1 MVSSANHGISQNNTI
16 GYTIKKQCL
25 GVPAVAG
32 KFQTQTQKSPHLRG
46 LQGCLVLLDASHC
59 QTLDHSHSIINK
71 RNIASIYAAL
81 SGGTSS
87 NTMKNTMFNNAA

>member
-32 KFQTQTQKSPHLRG
+32 KFQTQTQKAR
-46 LQGCLVLLDASHC
+46 
-59 QTLDHSHSIINK
+59 
-71 RNIASIYAAL
+71 IYA
-81 SGGTSS
+81 GFRGV
-87 NTMKNTMFNNAA
+87 

>member
-1 MVSSANHGISQNNTI
+1 MSKTLINR
-16 GYTIKKQCL
+16 KKL
-25 GVPAVAG
+25 
-32 KFQTQTQKSPHLRG
+32 
-46 LQGCLVLLDASHC
+46 
-59 QTLDHSHSIINK
+59 HSIINK

>member
-46 LQGCLVLLDASHC
+46 LQGCLVLLYASHC
-59 QTLDHSHSIINK
+59 QTRDHSHSMV
-71 RNIASIYAAL
+71 A
-81 SGGTSS
+81 GGLLDTS
-87 NTMKNTMFNNAA
+87 

>member
-46 LQGCLVLLDASHC
+46 LQGCLVLLYASHC
-59 QTLDHSHSIINK
+59 QTRDHSHSIV
-71 RNIASIYAAL
+71 A
-81 SGGTSS
+81 GGLLDTSYVTRLIPRTS
-87 NTMKNTMFNNAA
+87 LMMREDTFFNNA